1 VGLPALTIAGRF
13 NQVWTS
19 IFLVAGSRPL
29 DLVRVFVDLPSDG
42 SEEVDGWEFER
53 RDDDDEDEDDRKDL
67 SWVIC
72 GMARRSTS
80 RACLTSGCW
89 CGNIITSADSL
100 LLIDLTSR
108 LTLLRILLAL
118 SFSLRNSSTTI
129 DFSCRIL
136 MISICKCVFSSS
148 RHRIRIARSAFV
160 LRGHT
165 SPDQLDALNLN
176 LMRLRT

>member
-1 VGLPALTIAGRF
+1 LGDLWDGKEEYVESL
-13 NQVWTS
+13 
-19 IFLVAGSRPL
+19 L
-29 DLVRVFVDLPSDG
+29 DFRLFVRQQ
-42 SEEVDGWEFER
+42 
-53 RDDDDEDEDDRKDL
+53 
-67 SWVIC
+67 
-72 GMARRSTS
+72 
-80 RACLTSGCW
+80 
-89 CGNIITSADSL
+89 ITSVESL
-100 LLIDLTSR
+100 LLSDPTSR